1 MVAKYR
7 LRLLNLGRELH
18 RNAAADNKKLQL
30 QFLKMA
36 TATFSTAN
44 TACFQ
49 LRVRWFAGFR
59 VNTTVS

>member
-30 QFLKMA
+30 QFPKMA
-36 TATFSTAN
+36 TATFRKIAS
-44 TACFQ
+44 ACVCVLLQ
-49 LRVRWFAGFR
+49 K
-59 VNTTVS
+59 